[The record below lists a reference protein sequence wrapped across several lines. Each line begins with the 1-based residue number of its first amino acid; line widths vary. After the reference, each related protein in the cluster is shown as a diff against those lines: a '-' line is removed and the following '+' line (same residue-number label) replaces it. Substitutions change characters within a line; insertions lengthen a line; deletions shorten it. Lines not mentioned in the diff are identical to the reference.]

1 MPDTPKKPPAPSA
14 TGRAGK
20 SDLKAQIV
28 EELYVALD
36 LVDADE
42 LRDIIANWQ
51 AVPLSDEQVLAELKE
66 HNAKRR
72 RPQ

>member
-1 MPDTPKKPPAPSA
+1 MANGKKPPAPSLTERPA
-14 TGRAGK
+14 K

-28 EELYVALD
+28 HELYVALD
-36 LVDADE
+36 LVGADD

-51 AVPLSDEQVLAELKE
+51 ETLSDETVLGALKE

-72 RPQ
+72 RPH